1 MQKKF
6 LSSIMLVLGLSMFS
20 PMTIANSEP
29 DIVGKWRNIDDK
41 TGFSKAII
49 EISKDKH
56 GVYTGRIVKVLPRP
70 GYTPQT
76 HCTKCVGPLANHP
89 IIGFPVVQHLKKS
102 ISRNQVYEGG
112 IGIDPLNGKIY
123 KGTVRINNTGDRLLL
138 RGYIGVEALG
148 RSQIWIR
155 AD

>member
-1 MQKKF
+1 MQKF
-6 LSSIMLVLGLSMFS
+6 IRSSLFALGLLGLTHTAVASG
-20 PMTIANSEP
+20 P
-29 DIVGKWRNIDDK
+29 DIVGQWRNIDDQ

-49 EISKDKH
+49 EITKDSN

-76 HCTKCVGPLANHP
+76 HCTKCTGKLANHP
-89 IIGFPVVQHLKKS
+89 IINFPVVQNLRKS
-102 ISRNQVYEGG
+102 TTRPNVYDGG
-112 IGIDPLNGKIY
+112 IGIDPLNGKSY
-123 KGTVRINNTGDRLLL
+123 KGSVRINESGNRLTL

-155 AD
+155 VS